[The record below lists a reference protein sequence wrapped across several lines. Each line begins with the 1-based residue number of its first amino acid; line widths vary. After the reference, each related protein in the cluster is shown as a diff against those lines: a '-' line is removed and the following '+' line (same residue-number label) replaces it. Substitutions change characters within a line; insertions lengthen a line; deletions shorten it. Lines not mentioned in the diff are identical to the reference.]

1 MARPFIAPIFCFIT
15 KLGSFAA
22 RSPRSL
28 SPAERFDSV
37 RIFAMKRMMMI
48 LATAALASTLVSAT
62 AEARGGGFGGGGH
75 VGGFGGGAHIG
86 GVMGAGHIGGI
97 GGGVH
102 VGGMM
107 SAGHIGG
114 IGGGAHVG
122 GMIGSAH
129 IGGIGEGMHAGGV
142 AVPDRIGHLGGEHL
156 GLGDHTRGY
165 DGGLHQHAMHHFR
178 RYSPGYLYDDGL
190 DCYDWYR
197 LHPGEPLPLS
207 CG

>member
-1 MARPFIAPIFCFIT
+1 
-15 KLGSFAA
+15 
-22 RSPRSL
+22 
-28 SPAERFDSV
+28 
-37 RIFAMKRMMMI
+37 
-48 LATAALASTLVSAT
+48 
-62 AEARGGGFGGGGH
+62 
-75 VGGFGGGAHIG
+75 
-86 GVMGAGHIGGI
+86 
-97 GGGVH
+97 
-102 VGGMM
+102 M

-165 DGGLHQHAMHHFR
+165 DGGLHQHAMHRFR